1 MRDRVIVEICR
12 VLTKPSDK
20 KPLAN
25 EVAIEILQVCME
37 AICEVCLEGSCMP
50 ECPLM
55 PPEECKFWS
64 LLGGSNGDTR
74 T

>member
-1 MRDRVIVEICR
+1 MSELIVKVCR
-12 VLTKPSDK
+12 VLTKPNDR

-25 EVAIEILQVCME
+25 ELAIEILSICRE
-37 AICEVCLEGSCMP
+37 AICEVCLEGSDMP

-55 PPEECKFWS
+55 PGECKFWN